1 MYLPRELGG
10 LTRER
15 GGGGKGKLVVS
26 GCELEELMPLL
37 LGLPR
42 SVSES
47 EDESPYEANKASIFF
62 LEKYKASIFFLFSC
76 ARHTSDLSL
85 KREENRQF
93 IYLIIFT
100 FTSSQLMGRQWD
112 YQELYF
118 FFLNSFSVKIYFN
131 SQNTFLLVSISF

>member
-1 MYLPRELGG
+1 MAKQQTVGERKIRIERLPLIEEMLYLPRELGG

-62 LEKYKASIFFLFSC
+62 LEKYKASILFLGNF
-76 ARHTSDLSL
+76 
-85 KREENRQF
+85 
-93 IYLIIFT
+93 
-100 FTSSQLMGRQWD
+100 
-112 YQELYF
+112 
-118 FFLNSFSVKIYFN
+118 
-131 SQNTFLLVSISF
+131 

>member
-47 EDESPYEANKASIFF
+47 EDESPYEANKASI
-62 LEKYKASIFFLFSC
+62 LFLFSC
-76 ARHTSDLSL
+76 ARHTSDL
-85 KREENRQF
+85 RERKIGNLF
-93 IYLIIFT
+93 I
-100 FTSSQLMGRQWD
+100 
-112 YQELYF
+112 
-118 FFLNSFSVKIYFN
+118 
-131 SQNTFLLVSISF
+131 